1 MCHSSTILPCTHT
14 DQKSPLY
21 NYQVAWTSLVI
32 MSLVVSGLFQINTT
46 FLSAGTFLS
55 ALLGL
60 AIFERLVS
68 FVVLPCCARRWHS
81 LQGTVDCTNSK
92 NITFSE
98 AAIFEISW
106 SDLRQLSIAKC
117 VCRFLCNHVEFSV
130 VVTLVSLYHTSMT
143 SLSMVAIALVLARE
157 IIGVLMLW
165 LIALDRPGILLHETI
180 DPNGATSD
188 KEETWWVVL
197 QFVLPQF
204 IIYWIRGK
212 SDWINFDYYYD
223 PTWECTSSSN
233 SGISLVIFY
242 FSDRVIDIVGTI
254 AFLVELMSDD
264 GDGELAIK
272 VVLFTLCFVRLLAN
286 WINWHFVIAYFPNKK
301 LPPLNLYLDE
311 KFSKMFDG
319 NLYWKGHLVEHVFC
333 HFALAFCISLVVWFP
348 VLATVY
354 DEIVVTG
361 AVLLVLG
368 VIFLTLFTH
377 AVARISFTYDWR
389 QTCCCQ
395 APGYMDCCKLSFWCC
410 ASITSISL
418 VVALGIVAA
427 RWDTALAWEL
437 DAAMNGTN
445 GTNAFQIAQLDF
457 QLDTLQIE
465 AQSYLAAITTG
476 NATTITGN
484 AKGERAAW
492 ENVATSIAAAL
503 CLVDEKSSLELA
515 LKTPA
520 GKQVL
525 LSTWF
530 PLAFVAFLGLL
541 VLLPVLLIV
550 CRCKMEMM
558 QRVGRRWCRWCSC
571 CRYKNKTRKRSS
583 DVQTPLLPLAV
594 IKWHIFPFLDFQ
606 DFSDIERFHLR
617 QMCRHFRDALP
628 PPTFLWTTYPHPKYP
643 TLKSLV
649 ARINKL
655 SRTGVSTAGL
665 GLPQIMPVNLTVGL
679 HVFAQWKSVMEPPH
693 QLHGT
698 LFPGTIKLCR
708 ENNTFDVD
716 FDDGDHR
723 SSVPLEE
730 IHITEAPLQQ
740 FAFVVYVA
748 SGVHRVEVSK
758 ETNYIDIDCSLALIG
773 ASRKET
779 IVEGGFNIGRTSR
792 ALHVRLENMT
802 VRKSEQHG
810 CVSTSRNTEIHCTD
824 VSFDGCRNDGV
835 SGVRG
840 TLTDC
845 TVTNCGNSGINAAC
859 GDIHIYGAKT
869 QVTGNVLKGICSC
882 PGSNGLNSKSRSSK
896 IILHAPLTKQFVS
909 HHNHMVMNWSKQHID
924 TVDA

>member
-1 MCHSSTILPCTHT
+1 MCHSSTILPCNQTK
-14 DQKSPLY
+14 QKSPLY

-81 LQGTVDCTNSK
+81 LQGTVDCTNSQ
-92 NITFSE
+92 NISFSE
-98 AAIFEISW
+98 EATFEISW
-106 SDLRQLSIAKC
+106 SDLRQLSVAKC
-117 VCRFLCNHVEFSV
+117 VCRFLCNHIEFSV
-130 VVTLVSLYHTSMT
+130 VVALVALYHTSMT
-143 SLSMVAIALVLARE
+143 TLSMVAIALVLARE
-157 IIGVLMLW
+157 IIGVLFLW
-165 LIALDRPGILLHETI
+165 LLALVSPGVLLHETI

-197 QFVLPQF
+197 QFVLPNF
-204 IIYWIRGK
+204 IICWMEAIDSRGG
-212 SDWINFDYYYD
+212 DIH
-223 PTWECTSSSN
+223 TEVEAVAL
-233 SGISLVIFY
+233 IIFY
-242 FSDRVIDIVGTI
+242 LSDLVIDIVGTI

-301 LPPLNLYLDE
+301 LPPLTLYLDE
-311 KFSKMFDG
+311 KFLEMFDG
-319 NLYWKGHLVEHVFC
+319 NFYWKGHLAEHVFC

-368 VIFLTLFTH
+368 VIFLTLFTR

-395 APGYMDCCKLSFWCC
+395 APGYMECCKWSFWCC
-410 ASITSISL
+410 AGFTLIGL
-418 VVALGIVAA
+418 AVALGILTAG
-427 RWDTALAWEL
+427 WGTALAWEL

-445 GTNAFQIAQLDF
+445 GTNAFQIAQLDS
-457 QLDTLQIE
+457 QLDTLRVK

-476 NATTITGN
+476 NATTTTGN
-484 AKGERAAW
+484 ERAAW
-492 ENVATSIAAAL
+492 EKVENSIAAAL

-530 PLAFVAFLGLL
+530 PLVSVAFLGLL
-541 VLLPVLLIV
+541 VLLPVFLIV

-571 CRYKNKTRKRSS
+571 CLFKNKTRKRSS
-583 DVQTPLLPLAV
+583 DVKTPLLPLAV
-594 IKWHIFPFLDFQ
+594 IKWHIFPFLDF
-606 DFSDIERFHLR
+606 SDIEQFHLR

-628 PPTFLWTTYPHPKYP
+628 PPKFLWTTYPHPKYP

-649 ARINKL
+649 ARINLLKL
-655 SRTGVSTAGL
+655 ARTGVSTAGL

-679 HVFAQWKSVMEPPH
+679 HVFAQWKSAMEPPH

-730 IHITEAPLQQ
+730 IHITKAPLQQ
-740 FAFVVYVA
+740 FAFVVFVE
-748 SGVHRVEVSK
+748 SGVHRV

-779 IVEGGFNIGRTSR
+779 IVEGGFKIGRTSR

-802 VRKSEQHG
+802 VRKSKQHG
-810 CVSTSRNTEIHCTD
+810 CVSTYRNTEIHCTD

-835 SGVRG
+835 RVMRG

-845 TVTNCGNSGINAAC
+845 TVTNCGDSGINAEC

-869 QVTGNVLKGICSC
+869 QVTGNVLGQNSH
-882 PGSNGLNSKSRSSK
+882 GLNSKSTSSK

-909 HHNHMVMNWSKQHID
+909 HHNHNGMNWRKQHID